1 MDWAAVGEV
10 VKVVGSVAP
19 VATAGAVWFAAII
32 AYRGLNKWRAEL
44 GHAEMVEMLIKRGAD
59 QSVRDKGSKTALD
72 LAANDNVCVD
82 RSQQLGERARAF
94 WSRSQETAFG
104 TVTSH
109 AALISP

>member
-1 MDWAAVGEV
+1 MDWEVVGEV
-10 VKVVGSVAP
+10 VKVVGLVAP

-59 QSVRDKGSKTALD
+59 QSVRDKGGKTALD

-94 WSRSQETAFG
+94 WSRSKETH
-104 TVTSH
+104 SER
-109 AALISP
+109 

>member
-1 MDWAAVGEV
+1 M
-10 VKVVGSVAP
+10 
-19 VATAGAVWFAAII
+19 TAFDLMVIGVI
-32 AYRGLNKWRAEL
+32 GLAFKENTDDLRESPIV
-44 GHAEMVEMLIKRGAD
+44 EIVEMLIKRGAD
-59 QSVRDKGSKTALD
+59 QCVRDKAGKTALD